1 MIAWIIRFTLDK
13 WFETTFLPI
22 VDNSVTG
29 KKIFWNNY
37 QENKVQIAWPVVLF
51 FCFEKWNIQD
61 LIVFKP
67 HRCGGCNLRPSG
79 VFPKIETSQKINFLN
94 ASIFGHGTII
104 KTIFLKDLSRT
115 QVPVHKGCAYRNEAT
130 WRRFWCKRK
139 WKVGRFAT
147 VRVPER
153 FLLSVRT
160 NSITVTIF

>member
-22 VDNSVTG
+22 VDNSVNG
-29 KKIFWNNY
+29 KNFWNNY

-79 VFPKIETSQKINFLN
+79 VFPTIETSQKINVLN

-104 KTIFLKDLSRT
+104 
-115 QVPVHKGCAYRNEAT
+115 

-139 WKVGRFAT
+139 SKVGRFAT
-147 VRVPER
+147 VLYLKDFFCR
-153 FLLSVRT
+153 
-160 NSITVTIF
+160 